1 MLLILSQIVLLY
13 IQEVIKLLGDK
24 IKQLRRNK
32 NLTQKELADKLDIAQ
47 STVGMIERNERG
59 ASNELLI
66 KISHFFDV
74 SLDYL
79 LDDKIDNNLN
89 TENKSDN
96 NNAEFSPKLS
106 VKEQEKLDK
115 QAEELINELTIS
127 LSQNKDHLTDKDY
140 DVLLASM
147 KGALQAMTI
156 RNKKK
161 YTPKKYRNKN

>member
-1 MLLILSQIVLLY
+1 MIGKI
-13 IQEVIKLLGDK
+13 
-24 IKQLRRNK
+24 IKQLREEK
-32 NLTQKELADKLDIAQ
+32 NITQADLAKAVGVTTSSIGMYETEARKPSYEIVVKLANYFNV
-47 STVGMIERNERG
+47 TT
-59 ASNELLI
+59 
-66 KISHFFDV
+66 
-74 SLDYL
+74 DYL
-79 LDDKIDNNLN
+79 LG
-89 TENKSDN
+89 NKKDQNITNSDT
-96 NNAEFSPKLS
+96 EFSPKLS

>member
-1 MLLILSQIVLLY
+1 MKWVNDVNGQ
-13 IQEVIKLLGDK
+13 K
-24 IKQLRRNK
+24 IKNIRLSKKLGLNETARKAGISGSYLSNIEK
-32 NLTQKELADKLDIAQ
+32 GIKTNPSTDTLQKIADVLEV
-47 STVGMIERNERG
+47 SVNE
-59 ASNELLI
+59 
-66 KISHFFDV
+66 FFD
-74 SLDYL
+74 
-79 LDDKIDNNLN
+79 DD

-96 NNAEFSPKLS
+96 KGTEFNPKLS